1 MRLYIITAPY
11 MDMTAMHLE
20 HDYSGTDPGDA
31 GYEYDRECDNTRSL
45 ILIMVFIFYM
55 GCLVVWCGITFN

>member
-1 MRLYIITAPY
+1 MIIQ
-11 MDMTAMHLE
+11 
-20 HDYSGTDPGDA
+20 GTDPGDA
-31 GYEYDRECDNTRSL
+31 GDYEYDRECDNTRSL